1 MTVDRALVPLRV
13 ASVAH
18 LTRDAIAVTFAVP
31 PEARER
37 FRFVPG
43 QFLTLEAQ
51 IAGERVRR
59 SYSICSLSPGDDLRV
74 GIKRVAGGVF
84 STWAHVA
91 LVPGATILAAPPD
104 GRFGSAADAV
114 APAHSLYI
122 AAGSGI
128 TPILAI
134 VGNVLATQARSR
146 VTLIYGNRASSSM
159 MFREELLALK
169 DRYLARLSLVFV
181 MSREPQEIAT
191 FAGRIDRAK
200 CDALFAR
207 WVDIASV
214 DRAYV
219 CGPAEMM
226 VHVVESLAAHGL
238 TGNRVRIERFA
249 ATKSG
254 AGDARRTER
263 VDATVSNE
271 KICDARATMDGRT
284 FVFPIRRGTETVL
297 DAGLRAGIELPYA
310 CKGGVCATCR
320 AVLIDGEVD
329 MDVHYALEDYEI
341 ARGFVLLCQSYPASA
356 TLAVDLDA
364 NATA

>member
-1 MTVDRALVPLRV
+1 MTIDRALVPLRV

-31 PEARER
+31 HEARER
-37 FRFVPG
+37 FQFVPG
-43 QFLTLEAQ
+43 QFLTLDAE
-51 IAGERVRR
+51 ITGERVRR
-59 SYSICSLSPGDDLRV
+59 AYSICSLSPGDDLRV
-74 GIKRVAGGVF
+74 GIKRVVGGRF
-84 STWAHVA
+84 STWAHTA

-104 GRFGSAADAV
+104 GRFGAV
-114 APAHSLYI
+114 GNVGTRAHYLGI

-134 VGNVLATQARSR
+134 VGNVLATEPQSR
-146 VTLIYGNRASSSM
+146 VTLVYGNRASSSM

-169 DRYLARLSLVFV
+169 DRYTARLSLVFV

-207 WVDIASV
+207 WVDIATV
-214 DRAYV
+214 DRAFV

-226 VHVVESLAAHGL
+226 TQAVESLAAHGL
-238 TGNRVRIERFA
+238 SGDRVRIERFA
-249 ATKSG
+249 ATS
-254 AGDARRTER
+254 ADTPVSRRAARVETTAS
-263 VDATVSNE
+263 DDD
-271 KICDARATMDGRT
+271 ICDARATLDGRT

-297 DAGLRAGIELPYA
+297 DAGLRAGIELPYS
-310 CKGGVCATCR
+310 CKGGVCGTCR
-320 AVLIDGEVD
+320 AVLIEGEVD

-341 ARGFVLLCQSYPASA
+341 ARGFVLLCQSYPASP
-356 TLAVDLDA
+356 TLAIDIDA

>member
-1 MTVDRALVPLRV
+1 M
-13 ASVAH
+13 
-18 LTRDAIAVTFAVP
+18 
-31 PEARER
+31 
-37 FRFVPG
+37 
-43 QFLTLEAQ
+43 
-51 IAGERVRR
+51 
-59 SYSICSLSPGDDLRV
+59 
-74 GIKRVAGGVF
+74 F
-84 STWAHVA
+84 STWAHAA
-91 LVPGATILAAPPD
+91 LVPGATVLAAPPD
-104 GRFGSAADAV
+104 GRFGSAPDTV
-114 APAHSLYI
+114 APAHYLGV

-134 VGNVLATQARSR
+134 VGDVLATQARSR
-146 VTLIYGNRASSSM
+146 VTLVYGNRASSSV

-226 VHVVESLAAHGL
+226 AQVAESLAVYGL
-238 TGNRVRIERFA
+238 TGDRVRIERFA
-249 ATKSG
+249 ATKSEVS
-254 AGDARRTER
+254 DSRRAAHG
-263 VDATVSNE
+263 DATVSDDE
-271 KICDARATMDGRT
+271 ICDARATIDGRT

-297 DAGLRAGIELPYA
+297 DAGLRAGIELPYS

-320 AVLIDGEVD
+320 AVLTDGEVD

-341 ARGFVLLCQSYPASA
+341 TRGFVLLCQSYPASA
-356 TLAVDLDA
+356 TIAVDLDA

>member
-1 MTVDRALVPLRV
+1 MPLRV

-18 LTRDAIAVTFAVP
+18 LTRDAIAVTFDVP

-43 QFLTLEAQ
+43 QFLTLEAE

-59 SYSICSLSPGDDLRV
+59 SYSICSLLPNDDLRV

-84 STWAHVA
+84 STWAHAA
-91 LVPGATILAAPPD
+91 LVPGTTILAAPPD
-104 GRFGSAADAV
+104 GRFGSGGDV
-114 APAHSLYI
+114 ASRAHYLAI

-134 VGNVLATQARSR
+134 IGNALATEPQSR
-146 VTLIYGNRASSSM
+146 VTLVYGNRASSSM
-159 MFREELLALK
+159 MFREDLLALK
-169 DRYLARLSLVFV
+169 DRYTARLSLVFV

-191 FAGRIDRAK
+191 FAGRIDRTK

-207 WVDIASV
+207 WVDIATV

-219 CGPAEMM
+219 CGPAAMM
-226 VHVVESLAAHGL
+226 THAVASLATHGI
-238 TGNRVRIERFA
+238 TGERVRVERFA
-249 ATKSG
+249 AMSSNDL
-254 AGDARRTER
+254 DARRAAS
-263 VDATVSNE
+263 VDAIVSTG
-271 KICDARATMDGRT
+271 KICAARATLDGRT
-284 FVFPIRRGTETVL
+284 FEFPIERGTESVL
-297 DAGLRAGIELPYA
+297 DAGLRAGIDFPYS

-320 AVLIDGEVD
+320 AVLTEGEVD

-341 ARGFVLLCQSYPASA
+341 ARGFVLLCQSYPASDRI
-356 TLAVDLDA
+356 AVDLDA